1 MDDRDGVIAVTGATG
16 RQGGAVTR
24 HLLADGWRV
33 RALTREPTSK
43 AARRLATLGADLV
56 GCDMMDPA
64 SLRPAFAGVDGV
76 YSVQNPMLDGLEAE
90 VAQGRNVAD
99 AASAVGVPHLVYGS
113 AGPGVPGTGVGSWE
127 SKISVAAH
135 ARERGLAL
143 TVLRPMAF
151 MELMTHKDFFPP
163 VTAWHLMPKLMGD
176 DRRIPWLAVDD
187 LGAIAAQAFRRRDEF
202 VGADLALAAD
212 LRSVRECRESW
223 RRVTGRAPRGFPM
236 PVWAFERFVSSDL
249 TRMWRWLGSEDVA
262 VDPADTRRLLP
273 GVLSVDEWVATV
285 NDRRPERDAG

>member
-1 MDDRDGVIAVTGATG
+1 MDERDGVIAVTGATG

-33 RALTREPTSK
+33 RALTRKPASD
-43 AARRLATLGADLV
+43 AGRRLAALGAEV
-56 GCDMMDPA
+56 VACDMMDPA
-64 SLRPAFAGVDGV
+64 SLRPAFAGAAGV

-90 VAQGRNVAD
+90 VTQGRNVAD
-99 AASAVGVPHLVYGS
+99 AAGAAGVPHLVYGS

-127 SKISVAAH
+127 SKVSIAEH
-135 ARERGLAL
+135 ARQVGLAM

-151 MELMTHKDFFPP
+151 MELMTDKDFFPP

-187 LGAIAAQAFRRRDEF
+187 LGAIAAQAFRRPDEF

-212 LRSVRECRESW
+212 LRSIRECRASW
-223 RRVTGRAPRGFPM
+223 QRARGRTPRGFPM

-249 TRMWRWLGSEDVA
+249 TTMWRWLGTQDIA

-273 GVLSVDEWVATV
+273 DVLTVEEWQRQLPPSGRA
-285 NDRRPERDAG
+285 P